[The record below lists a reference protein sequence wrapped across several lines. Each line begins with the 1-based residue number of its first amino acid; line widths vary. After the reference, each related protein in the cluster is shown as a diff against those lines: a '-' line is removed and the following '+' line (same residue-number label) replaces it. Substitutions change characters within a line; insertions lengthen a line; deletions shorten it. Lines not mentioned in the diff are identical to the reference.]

1 MRRRVTILIALV
13 PACVAVLSCT
23 EHAPVTP
30 LVAPAGASF
39 TTGNPINDGSRELY
53 TVAVIG
59 DTPYG
64 AVKLA
69 EFPDLVDLINSD
81 PKVDLVIHLG
91 DIKAGSS
98 SDCST
103 TYFKMIRS
111 LFDGFKDPL
120 VYTP

>member
-1 MRRRVTILIALV
+1 MRRSVTTLLAFV
-13 PACVAVLSCT
+13 PACLAVLSCT
-23 EHAPVTP
+23 DRAPVTP
-30 LVAPAGASF
+30 LVQAPTGASF

-81 PKVDLVIHLG
+81 PKVDLVLHLG

-103 TYFKMIRS
+103 AYFEMIKS
-111 LFDGFKDPL
+111 LF
-120 VYTP
+120 